1 MFNHGE
7 IVIHNMMNQYDAMK
21 TDNDK
26 DYITTWENVYD
37 LISSRLKLEEN
48 CSIRQKLEGNMQ

>member
-1 MFNHGE
+1 
-7 IVIHNMMNQYDAMK
+7 MK